1 MTDPAADPSLRLA
14 LHQPD
19 RPHNFGMV
27 LRLAACLGAAVD
39 VVEPAGF
46 PLDDRRIRQG
56 ALDYLPHL
64 AWARHADFAAFEVWR
79 RSEGRRLVLL
89 TTRGPEP
96 YHRLTFRPNDV
107 LMLGSEG
114 AGVPETV
121 HVAADRAVRVPLR
134 SGLRSLNIVTAA
146 ALVLGEALRQT
157 GGLGRVRGGGGGGG
171 GGGRA

>member
-1 MTDPAADPSLRLA
+1 MTDPAAGPSLRLA

-64 AWARHADFAAFEVWR
+64 AWARHADFAVFEAWR
-79 RSEGRRLVLL
+79 RAE
-89 TTRGPEP
+89 
-96 YHRLTFRPNDV
+96 
-107 LMLGSEG
+107 
-114 AGVPETV
+114 
-121 HVAADRAVRVPLR
+121 
-134 SGLRSLNIVTAA
+134 
-146 ALVLGEALRQT
+146 
-157 GGLGRVRGGGGGGG
+157 GGGPAPPPP
-171 GGGRA
+171 RRPAPPPP

>member
-1 MTDPAADPSLRLA
+1 MTDPAEGPSLRLA

-64 AWARHADFAAFEVWR
+64 AWARHADFAAFEAWR
-79 RSEGRRLVLL
+79 RAEGRRLVLL

-121 HVAADRAVRVPLR
+121 HAAADRAVRVPLR

-157 GGLGRVRGGGGGGG
+157 GGLDRLAATGER
-171 GGGRA
+171 